1 MLSSRNMAKTI
12 ILKSPDSDKVR
23 EVIVTSVLLPKSENE
38 INRTATKYFGNN
50 EDFALNLGVVMEKRV
65 CKRRLDHLTIEEKIL
80 RKKLKNREAAQT
92 SRDRKKARLE
102 ELEASVVQLQNENEV
117 LHEEVR
123 SLKDDKE
130 SLLRENARLTEEVWR
145 LSVVGGGDGPA
156 VSSPLPQGASP
167 PPALLPTLHPSPRF
181 LLLSLLALILSCWTI
196 GTGSTRSPSLLSSKN
211 LNSLP
216 ILSLL
221 KLIVLKKQNHRKKVW
236 WGRRQKA
243 WNPVGPA

>member
-1 MLSSRNMAKTI
+1 MLSSRNIPKTI
-12 ILKSPDSDKVR
+12 ILRSPDSDKVR

-38 INRTATKYFGNN
+38 INRTATKYFGNS
-50 EDFALNLGVVMEKRV
+50 EDFALNVGVVMEKRV
-65 CKRRLDHLTIEEKIL
+65 CKRRLDHLSIEEKIL

-156 VSSPLPQGASP
+156 VSRPLPQGASP
-167 PPALLPTLHPSPRF
+167 PPALPPTPHPSPRSL
-181 LLLSLLALILSCWTI
+181 LLLSLLAMILSHWTI
-196 GTGSTRSPSLLSSKN
+196 GTGSTRFPSLPLLKN

-216 ILSLL
+216 VHSLL
-221 KLIVLKKQNHRKKVW
+221 KLIVLK
-236 WGRRQKA
+236 
-243 WNPVGPA
+243 